1 MDQVEP
7 ERRASEAG
15 SSERRTPG
23 ETVPVYS
30 RPVLASQRR
39 EAILAAVFARG
50 TVLTRDLAAQLNVSE
65 VTIRNDFEA
74 LEKQGRVVRVHGG
87 VTMSEVPLMGFAAR
101 STQNVEAKQRI
112 SAAAARLVTDG
123 STVILDSGTTIFEL
137 ARQLPTVSDLVVLTP
152 GIHIALALMEV
163 SVVHV
168 RLLGGR
174 VAPAIAATVG
184 SPRQQGIDGEIAHV
198 AFLGAGAIDAD
209 QDVVEGSLDIAE
221 SKRTLAAAARRRV
234 LLADSTK
241 WFAFDRHKVM
251 NVADFDTVITDDA
264 MPESTREAIR
274 ATGAELIVA

>member
-1 MDQVEP
+1 VAELGAAPRVPIPAFD
-7 ERRASEAG
+7 A
-15 SSERRTPG
+15 
-23 ETVPVYS
+23 VPVYP
-30 RPVLASQRR
+30 RTVHASQRR

-74 LEKQGRVVRVHGG
+74 LEKQGRVARVHGG

-101 STQNVEAKQRI
+101 SGQNVEAKQRI
-112 SAAAARLVTDG
+112 SAAAARLISDG
-123 STVILDSGTTIFEL
+123 STIILDSGTTIFEL

-152 GIHIALALMEV
+152 GINIALALMEV
-163 SVVHV
+163 SGVHV

-174 VAPAIAATVG
+174 VAPGIAATVG
-184 SPRQQGIDGEIAHV
+184 SARQQGIEGEIAHL

-209 QDVVEGSLDIAE
+209 HDVVEGSLDIAE
-221 SKRTLAAAARRRV
+221 SKRTLAGTARRRV

-241 WFAFDRHKVM
+241 WFTFDRHKVM

-274 ATGAELIVA
+274 ATGTELIVA